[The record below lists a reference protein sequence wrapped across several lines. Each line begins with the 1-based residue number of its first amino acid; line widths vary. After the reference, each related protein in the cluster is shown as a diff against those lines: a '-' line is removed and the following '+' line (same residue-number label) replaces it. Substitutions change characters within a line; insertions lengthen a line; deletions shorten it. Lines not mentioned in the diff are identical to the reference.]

1 MQVIHRWRNV
11 LMVKDAL
18 IQSTRIVAST
28 QSQNT
33 HLASFHST
41 SICSQKWKNKFNSE
55 FRGSQ
60 PPTKDY
66 IRYATRQKRADSKK
80 ALKNLLF
87 YGASGNSFESESS
100 TIDDRWDVD
109 RDDRSEKK
117 SEYKSAARRRDRL
130 RRRMRKMK
138 KRRLSEDFEEYPE
151 TVFQATFGNKWY
163 TWCSRPGKSSPFED
177 LFSRRQETDWSE
189 QRHCR
194 WDNETEN
201 ETQTESNYESFNVGS
216 YSERTILGLPPR
228 GPLKIEDVKNAFR
241 LSALKWHPDKHQGP
255 SQVSLSRRE
264 IQILRHCIQV
274 IVQRALPSL
283 TFICSYS
290 SCI

>member
-151 TVFQATFGNKWY
+151 TVFQATFGNKRY

-255 SQVSLSRRE
+255 SQAAAEEKFKSCVTAYKSLCNVLSP
-264 IQILRHCIQV
+264 
-274 IVQRALPSL
+274 A
-283 TFICSYS
+283 
-290 SCI
+290 

>member
-1 MQVIHRWRNV
+1 MQVIPRWRNV
-11 LMVKDAL
+11 LILKNAL
-18 IQSTRIVAST
+18 IHSTKVVTST
-28 QSQNT
+28 QSTNT

-41 SICSQKWKNKFNSE
+41 SFCSEKWKTKWNSE
-55 FRGSQ
+55 FRGNQ
-60 PPTKDY
+60 QPTKNY

-87 YGASGNSFESESS
+87 YGASESSFENESS
-100 TIDDRWDVD
+100 AINDRWDVD

-117 SEYKSAARRRDRL
+117 SQFKSAARRRDRI

-138 KRRLSEDFEEYPE
+138 KRSLDEDFNEYPE

-163 TWCSRPGKSSPFED
+163 TWSFKPGKSSAFED

-189 QRHCR
+189 RRHCR
-194 WDNETEN
+194 WDNETEH
-201 ETQTESNYESFNVGS
+201 ETERESNYGSLNAGS
-216 YSERTILGLPPR
+216 YSERTILGLPPK

-255 SQVSLSRRE
+255 SQAAAEEKFKSCVTAYKSL
-264 IQILRHCIQV
+264 CN
-274 IVQRALPSL
+274 ALSPA
-283 TFICSYS
+283 
-290 SCI
+290 